1 MANNIQLLKGLSQSL
16 FGKITVRSVQNS
28 HIWLMGVFLLF
39 ILISALLKI
48 PTWIIICL
56 VLLLFILVVYY
67 LYRDN
72 YFMRNHPEYLRSET
86 LHLAIQKL
94 EMLGEK
100 DKEVSAEIIIE
111 GKNAEEL
118 PTVTKKSK

>member
-1 MANNIQLLKGLSQSL
+1 MCYNYSCNKA
-16 FGKITVRSVQNS
+16 
-28 HIWLMGVFLLF
+28 
-39 ILISALLKI
+39 
-48 PTWIIICL
+48 
-56 VLLLFILVVYY
+56 LVVYY

-72 YFMRNHPEYLRSET
+72 YFMRNHPQYLRSET

-100 DKEVSAEIIIE
+100 DKEVSAEVIIE

-118 PTVTKKSK
+118 PNVKKKGK